1 MVKSLYNLIAM
12 DSNSFSERFFFF
24 NFKNEVQEGKVE
36 TSQINP
42 LIKPLWIVHFLF

>member
-24 NFKNEVQEGKVE
+24 
-36 TSQINP
+36 
-42 LIKPLWIVHFLF
+42 LILKMRSKKAK